1 MQLFGSISE
10 VPGTESWQWLRA
22 PTANRRFATLELLA
36 LTECNWNF
44 SPIDR
49 FLRRPESRFCRFKC
63 PHRAAVTA
71 ETLENL
77 VFRKGD
83 VSTLL
88 THKATISSRAQQHE
102 VVNQNTVWA
111 TGLFDHGWLLWGGW
125 PKSSLIL
132 RPNC

>member
-1 MQLFGSISE
+1 
-10 VPGTESWQWLRA
+10 
-22 PTANRRFATLELLA
+22 
-36 LTECNWNF
+36 
-44 SPIDR
+44 
-49 FLRRPESRFCRFKC
+49 
-63 PHRAAVTA
+63 VTA
-71 ETLENL
+71 ETLENF

-83 VSTLL
+83 VSTLH

-132 RPNC
+132 LPNC